1 MNPDSKRFS
10 VNWKDLIVL
19 GKNAGLVGLAAT
31 LAYVGA
37 NIGDVD
43 LGDKGVLVVP
53 IIAILIDA
61 GVKWLKSN
69 KPKDEL
75 PAE

>member
-19 GKNAGLVGLAAT
+19 GKNAGLVGLAAA

-37 NIGDVD
+37 NVGDVD
-43 LGDKGVLVVP
+43 LGDKGVLIVP
-53 IIAILIDA
+53 IIAVLIDA
-61 GVKWLKSN
+61 GVKWIKSN
-69 KPKDEL
+69 ED
-75 PAE
+75 PAG

>member
-10 VNWKDLIVL
+10 VNWKDLTGLV
-19 GKNAGLVGLAAT
+19 KNAALVGLAAS

-37 NIGDVD
+37 NVGDVD
-43 LGDKGVLVVP
+43 LGDKGVLIVP
-53 IIAILIDA
+53 IIAILIDT

-69 KPKDEL
+69 KPKDE
-75 PAE
+75 PPSE